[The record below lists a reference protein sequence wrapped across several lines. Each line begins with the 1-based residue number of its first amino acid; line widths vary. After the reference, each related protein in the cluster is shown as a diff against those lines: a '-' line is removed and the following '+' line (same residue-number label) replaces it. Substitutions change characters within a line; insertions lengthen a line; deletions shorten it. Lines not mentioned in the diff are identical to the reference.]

1 MVGVAGSVFVKCSVF
16 LYAVC
21 NVMWNATFHRLSRHV
36 MYTRIFRLIV
46 PEPIYFPDV
55 FMLVSG
61 AVSTRQP
68 EKTSFGMIRR
78 NTNNTRHLN
87 VSKFAFHMTLRTA

>member
-1 MVGVAGSVFVKCSVF
+1 MVGVAGSAFIKCSVF
-16 LYAVC
+16 FYAVR
-21 NVMWNATFHRLSRHV
+21 NVMWNATFDRLSRHL
-36 MYTRIFRLIV
+36 MYIFRLIV
-46 PEPIYFPDV
+46 LQPIYFPDV

-68 EKTSFGMIRR
+68 EKTSFGKIRR